1 VKLLFVP
8 VIGWHTY
15 LRRVKI
21 MANNFMSKERSSEIF
36 KGMADK
42 MNAEIQACLVETGKD
57 NVEFTLG
64 CYSFNVK
71 REDKE

>member
-1 VKLLFVP
+1 
-8 VIGWHTY
+8 
-15 LRRVKI
+15 
-21 MANNFMSKERSSEIF
+21 MSKERSSEIF

-42 MNAEIQACLVETGKD
+42 MNAGIQAYLVETGKD

-71 REDKE
+71 REDKNDIHSD